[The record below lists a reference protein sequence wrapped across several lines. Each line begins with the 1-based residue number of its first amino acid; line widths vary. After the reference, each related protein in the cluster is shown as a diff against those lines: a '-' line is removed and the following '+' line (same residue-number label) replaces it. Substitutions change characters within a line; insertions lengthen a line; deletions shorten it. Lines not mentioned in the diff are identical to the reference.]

1 MLRSVSHTDS
11 AQFPESNSE
20 VENDIAEHWGWYLML
35 GIVLVIGGVAAIAF
49 PLLSTIAAKH
59 ALGLIFFF
67 RGRSLDRTWLF
78 GGQLARPV
86 LERGDREY
94 LCCSG
99 CVSRL
104 PAACRCHDTDYAGG
118 RSIHRRRRPPD
129 HYSLSLAAPFALG
142 LASVQR
148 CIVPD
153 RRCPDLVAAS
163 VFGNLGDW
171 RSGRDQ
177 NGICGLRLHHAS
189 PRQPSAPRPDKHA
202 TAIVERSGAPILA
215 V

>member
-59 ALGLIFFF
+59 ALGFIFFC
-67 RGRSLDRTWLF
+67 GRSLDRTWLF

-86 LERGDREY
+86 LDRGDREY

-118 RSIHRRRRPPD
+118 RSIPRGRRPPD
-129 HYSLSLAAPFALG
+129 HCSLSLAAPFALG

-148 CIVPD
+148 CILPD
-153 RRCPDLVAAS
+153 RRRHDLVAAS

-177 NGICGLRLHHAS
+177 NGVCGLRLHRVS
-189 PRQPSAPRPDKHA
+189 PRQPSAPRLDKHA